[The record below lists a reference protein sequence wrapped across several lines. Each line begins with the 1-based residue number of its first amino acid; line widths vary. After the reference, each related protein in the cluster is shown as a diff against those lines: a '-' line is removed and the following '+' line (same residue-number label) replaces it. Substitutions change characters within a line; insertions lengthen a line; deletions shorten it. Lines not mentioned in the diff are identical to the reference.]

1 MEKIVIMA
9 FGAVIAL
16 AGLVMLFR
24 GRGQEGRNVVKILG
38 AEFDLSNSAVVV
50 FLAGVAIF
58 VAPLFLSQYLPSNVP
73 SPSAPPAAP
82 SEIPG
87 PTPTP
92 QQPTTSP
99 APAPQEPAATAPAP
113 QAPASPAAKPP
124 APQDTDIGEV
134 EPNGGFETATPI
146 RMGTVMHGQLTKD
159 DVDFF
164 KFRTST
170 SYKHNVH
177 VKLEIEN
184 KDAQLTLRVYDF
196 EKKAEIDKF
205 ILGDLVTKVDF
216 LANPSAD
223 YVIQLE
229 NRPNWNS
236 TAYTLTLTE
245 N

>member
-1 MEKIVIMA
+1 M
-9 FGAVIAL
+9 
-16 AGLVMLFR
+16 
-24 GRGQEGRNVVKILG
+24 
-38 AEFDLSNSAVVV
+38 
-50 FLAGVAIF
+50 
-58 VAPLFLSQYLPSNVP
+58 
-73 SPSAPPAAP
+73 
-82 SEIPG
+82 
-87 PTPTP
+87 
-92 QQPTTSP
+92 
-99 APAPQEPAATAPAP
+99 
-113 QAPASPAAKPP
+113 
-124 APQDTDIGEV
+124 DIGEV

-146 RMGTVMHGQLTKD
+146 RIGTVMHGQLTKD

-170 SYKHNVH
+170 SYRHNIH

-229 NRPNWNS
+229 NRPDWNA